1 MARSLKRA
9 LAFQKK
15 FRNDIAAHSAFPRL
29 ATCAFLLDAPA
40 KISQH
45 CAPRGRT
52 SEVLLP
58 QKAVFNIAS
67 LIERQKYFRTQIQRA
82 KPAAP
87 IYAPEKFFRYPPQYP
102 ASKFPFQTPRE
113 KSLGARKKK
122 TRLRRAPAEAAP
134 RYCELN
140 FSSAY
145 KMFSPS
151 FCNVSMHSASE
162 SMSPLFNPKPMLR

>member
-58 QKAVFNIAS
+58 QKAVLNIAS

-87 IYAPEKFFRYPPQYP
+87 IYVPEKFFRYPPQYP

-113 KSLGARKKK
+113 KSF
-122 TRLRRAPAEAAP
+122 RRAQKKDAASTGT
-134 RYCELN
+134 RRSRAALLRIEFLQRVQNVFSELLQCVH
-140 FSSAY
+140 A
-145 KMFSPS
+145 
-151 FCNVSMHSASE
+151 
-162 SMSPLFNPKPMLR
+162 LRVGIYIALV